1 MTFVDLLGLAAGT
14 LTTISLIPQVLKAA
28 KTKSTKDISL
38 GMFLI
43 MSAGIGLWLVYGI
56 LINAMP
62 VMAANAVTL
71 GLLSVI
77 IALKVRYK

>member
-71 GLLSVI
+71 GLLSII